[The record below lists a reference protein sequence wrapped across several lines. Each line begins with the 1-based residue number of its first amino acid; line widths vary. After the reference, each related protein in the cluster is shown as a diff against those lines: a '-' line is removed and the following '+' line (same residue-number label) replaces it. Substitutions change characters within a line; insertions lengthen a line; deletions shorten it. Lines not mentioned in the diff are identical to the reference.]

1 MHYGRTPMSWEITD
15 YDLEH
20 YPVWV
25 RTPAHTE
32 PVMTP
37 LYCEFWYGY
46 MVDGIRRGCGKNSL
60 PTTLGYFWKLYKGHG
75 YLTRGI
81 PLKEEIPQRQ
91 AKYREKLAVIV
102 EDPFGYAEKLFDK
115 LDELMAPFPE
125 MNVEQMS
132 REELIDHIHDIIE
145 LHIKS
150 IAYYFDGW
158 FAITPLPG
166 LFQQLARD
174 LAGLKP
180 TDPLYSKLTISTNN
194 PLYQSNSGIAALARL
209 ALDLKLEK
217 YLKLSDKDVVKA
229 MEQDEA
235 GKKWLD
241 SMNEFLKIN
250 KWKVLRMYEFCEPG
264 WYDEPAL
271 LIADIKRYVEVGGVH
286 KIDEDRDRMTK
297 ERDSLTQEFLG
308 KIPEVQRDWMEK
320 LLVCSR
326 AANYYSEGAA
336 WHGEFKRMAFGRR
349 CFIECGKRLVQDG
362 AIEKVD
368 DIFMLF
374 TDEII
379 NTLGNRE
386 KGRYTQ
392 LVNERREEWEGYK
405 ALTQNQDEIP
415 PFMGDPDQIPE
426 MLRLDPTLTVSI
438 SQPTENAEEVGA
450 LCVGG
455 AGSPGIVE
463 GVARVIWDETHFDE
477 IKKGEIMV
485 CPMTSATW
493 TPLFGII
500 KALVCDSGG
509 SLSHPV
515 IVSREYGLPAVVGT
529 GNSTQKIKTGDKLR
543 VDGDL
548 LRVYKIS

>member
-1 MHYGRTPMSWEITD
+1 MHYGRTQMPWEITD

-81 PLKEEIPQRQ
+81 PLTEEIPQRE
-91 AKYREKLAVIV
+91 AKYREKMAEII
-102 EDPFGYAEKLFDK
+102 EDPFGYADKLFVK
-115 LDELMAPFPE
+115 FDELMAPFSK
-125 MNVEQMS
+125 MNIEQLS
-132 REELIDHIHDIIE
+132 REELIDHIHDIID

-150 IAYYFDGW
+150 IAHYFDGW

-166 LFQQLARD
+166 LFQQLAGD
-174 LAGLKP
+174 LAGLEP
-180 TDPLYSKLTISTNN
+180 TDPLYSKLTISTGN
-194 PLYQSNSGIAALARL
+194 PLYQSNSGIADLARL
-209 ALDLKLEK
+209 ALDLKLDK
-217 YLKLSDKDVVKA
+217 YFKLSDKDVLKA
-229 MEQDEA
+229 LEQDEV
-235 GKKWLD
+235 GKKWLN
-241 SMNEFLKIN
+241 SMDKFLEIN
-250 KWKVLRMYEFCEPG
+250 KWKLLRMYEFCEPG
-264 WYDEPAL
+264 WYDKPAL
-271 LIADIKRYVEVGGVH
+271 LVADIKRYMEVGGVH
-286 KIDEDRDRMTK
+286 KIDEDRDK
-297 ERDSLTQEFLG
+297 KKEERDSLTKEFLS
-308 KIPEVQRDWMEK
+308 KIPEAQRGLMEK

-326 AANYYSEGAA
+326 AANYWSEGSA

-379 NTLGNRE
+379 STLGNRE
-386 KGRYTQ
+386 KGRYIQ
-392 LVNERREEWEGYK
+392 LINERKKEWEGYK
-405 ALTQNQDEIP
+405 ALTQKQDEIP
-415 PFMGDPDQIPE
+415 SFLGDPNQIPE
-426 MLRLDPTLTVSI
+426 MLRLDPTLSVSI
-438 SQPTENAEEVGA
+438 SQPKENAEKVGA

-529 GNSTQKIKTGDKLR
+529 GDATQKIQTGDKLR